1 MLQDLRYGVR
11 MLFKSKGFTVVAV
24 LSLALGIGANTAL
37 FSVVDA
43 VLLRMLPVPEPQR
56 LVLFEWQ
63 SGMTFRTNG
72 SRGSFVPGPPNTR
85 GASVFRYDTY
95 QKLREVREQSTDSP
109 MSDFFA
115 FAPVWG
121 LTAVVDDQAEVV
133 QGQVVSGNYYAGV
146 GVKPL
151 LGRPIAETDDDAAA
165 PAVALLSHKYWQE
178 RFGGDGSVIGRQLKL
193 NQT

>member
-43 VLLRMLPVPEPQR
+43 VLLKTLPVPDPHR

-63 SGMTFRTNG
+63 SGKTFRNNG
-72 SRGSFVPGPPNTR
+72 MRGSFVAGPPNTK
-85 GASVFRYDTY
+85 GASVFRFDMY
-95 QKLREVREQSTDSP
+95 QKLSEARSQSGDSP

-115 FAPVWG
+115 FAPIYE
-121 LTAVVDDQAEVV
+121 LTAVVNDQAEVV

-146 GVKPL
+146 GVTPL
-151 LGRPIAETDDDAAA
+151 LGRPINEADDNAGA
-165 PAVALLSHKYWQE
+165 PAVTIISHKYWQD
-178 RFGGDGSVIGRQLKL
+178 RFGGDPSVIGRQLKL
-193 NQT
+193 N